1 MKQLFYCCFF
11 RKKKNKNK
19 YKYYNFNE
27 KIRNYPIEEYFYNQ
41 DLEHKYILLFEK

>member
-11 RKKKNKNK
+11 RKKKNK